1 MIIRICHSHSRTVRM
16 KPAQRPVVAARKAP
30 RQRRSRQLVED
41 ILEAAIRV
49 LSREGAGRFT
59 TARVAETA
67 GVSVGS
73 LYQYFPNK
81 EAILFRLQTDEWKR
95 TSDLMHSI
103 LADTSL
109 EPLDRLRATVAAFF
123 LSEWEEASLRVALG
137 DAAPSYK
144 KAPEVEDHRK
154 AGRERLRQFMA
165 ELLPDASVKER
176 RFATDILV
184 TTMSVVGKKVSEQSR
199 SRAEVEAWS
208 RAIGEMLC
216 AYSTRLMSRI

>member
-1 MIIRICHSHSRTVRM
+1 M
-16 KPAQRPVVAARKAP
+16 KPPAKPVVSARKAP

-49 LSREGAGRFT
+49 LSREGASRFT

-95 TSDLMHSI
+95 TGDLMHSI
-103 LADTSL
+103 LADTSRPPL
-109 EPLDRLRATVAAFF
+109 ERLQATVEAFF

-137 DAAPSYK
+137 DAAPSYR
-144 KAPEVEDHRK
+144 KAPEVKDHRK
-154 AGRERLRQFMA
+154 EGRERSRRFMA
-165 ELLPDASVKER
+165 ELLPNASPKER
-176 RFATDILV
+176 RFAADFAM
-184 TTMSVVGKKVSEQSR
+184 TTMSVVGKKVSEQAH
-199 SRAEVEAWS
+199 SRAEVAAWGQ
-208 RAIGEMLC
+208 AMGEMLC
-216 AYSTRLMSRI
+216 AYLTRLMTGI

>member
-1 MIIRICHSHSRTVRM
+1 MQPRT
-16 KPAQRPVVAARKAP
+16 KPVVSARKAP

-49 LSREGAGRFT
+49 LSREGARRFT

-95 TSDLMHSI
+95 TGDLMHSI
-103 LADTSL
+103 LADTSRPPL
-109 EPLDRLRATVAAFF
+109 ERLRATVEAFF

-137 DAAPSYK
+137 DAAPSYR
-144 KAPEVEDHRK
+144 KAPEVKDHRK
-154 AGRERLRQFMA
+154 EGRERSRRFMT
-165 ELLPDASVKER
+165 ELLPNASPKER
-176 RFATDILV
+176 RFAADFAM
-184 TTMSVVGKKVSEQSR
+184 TTMSVVGKKVSEQAH
-199 SRAEVEAWS
+199 SRAEVAAWGQ
-208 RAIGEMLC
+208 AMGEMLC
-216 AYSTRLMSRI
+216 AHLTRLMTGL

>member
-1 MIIRICHSHSRTVRM
+1 MPSK
-16 KPAQRPVVAARKAP
+16 KPPAKPIVSARKAP

-95 TSDLMHSI
+95 TGDLMNSI
-103 LADTSL
+103 LTDTSRPPL
-109 EPLDRLRATVAAFF
+109 ERLRATVEAFF
-123 LSEWEEASLRVALG
+123 LSEWEEAALRVALG
-137 DAAPSYK
+137 DAAPSYR
-144 KAPEVEDHRK
+144 KAPEVKDHRRE
-154 AGRERLRQFMA
+154 GRERSRRFMA
-165 ELLPDASVKER
+165 ELLPNASPKDR
-176 RFATDILV
+176 RFASDFV
-184 TTMSVVGKKVSEQSR
+184 MTTMSVVGKKVSEQAR
-199 SRAEVEAWS
+199 SRAEVQAWG
-208 RAIGEMLC
+208 RAMGEMLC
-216 AYSTRLMSRI
+216 AYLTQLSTGI

>member
-1 MIIRICHSHSRTVRM
+1 M
-16 KPAQRPVVAARKAP
+16 KPVQKPIVSARKAP

-49 LSREGAGRFT
+49 LSREGAARFT

-95 TSDLMHSI
+95 TGELLDSI
-103 LADTSL
+103 LADTSRAPL
-109 EPLDRLRATVAAFF
+109 ERVRATVAAFF
-123 LSEWEEASLRVALG
+123 LSEWEEAFFRVALD
-137 DAAPSYK
+137 DAAPSYR
-144 KAPEVEDHRK
+144 KAPEVKNHRK
-154 AGRERLRQFMA
+154 SGRERSWRFMA
-165 ELLPDASVKER
+165 ELLPNASPKEQ
-176 RFATDILV
+176 RFVADV
-184 TTMSVVGKKVSEQSR
+184 VMTTMSVVGKKVSEQAR

-208 RAIGEMLC
+208 RAVGKMLC
-216 AYSTRLMSRI
+216 AYLSGTVAGI